1 MSENTTPSLGEL
13 DQIAF
18 VVSDLDRAVIFLRD
32 QVGLKLLFQLPPG
45 LAFFQCGSV
54 RLMVTQP
61 EGERAAGANSTLYFK
76 VADIDAEFAAMQARG
91 ITFED
96 EPHMIAN
103 MPDHELWMVF
113 FRDPDGSLLGLMCE
127 KR

>member
-13 DQIAF
+13 GQIAF

-54 RLMVTQP
+54 FWGIGEQLSRLRRFWGQKEVKIGLDCL
-61 EGERAAGANSTLYFK
+61 E
-76 VADIDAEFAAMQARG
+76 
-91 ITFED
+91 
-96 EPHMIAN
+96 H
-103 MPDHELWMVF
+103 F
-113 FRDPDGSLLGLMCE
+113 F
-127 KR
+127 